1 MKGKVAGIMDFFV
14 LHNNTQE
21 GPFATTDV
29 KRQLREGRY
38 APETLCW
45 REGWEDWRPLSSVIG
60 LVAKS
65 SEEEG
70 QSASDEQ
77 ESGKNKKKPR
87 PPVDW
92 QPSRPRNFN
101 KSVVVLVVGIL
112 MLAALCIVLAVLLL
126 DSYSHME
133 HQTEPAV
140 SRATLEQAILE
151 ASANLRG
158 PQLADEIRVWATYED
173 ASTRRPTAISRANVL
188 IYPEEMVAGV
198 VQNLTQGSTPDLL
211 AGLQSSLPPPWR
223 ETITDTSGVASVGG
237 LKPGKYIV
245 LVFAQKISATET
257 ENYCW
262 IAKRQL
268 DGHPSQSLVLSE
280 KNATTPKSV
289 DILVIE

>member
-1 MKGKVAGIMDFFV
+1 MIVRNMDFFV
-14 LHNNTQE
+14 FQNNTQE
-21 GPFATTDV
+21 GPFPMADV
-29 KRQLREGRY
+29 KRHLREGRY

-45 REGWEDWRPLSSVIG
+45 RQGWDDWRPLSSVIG

-65 SEEEG
+65 SEGED
-70 QSASDEQ
+70 QSASDKPD
-77 ESGKNKKKPR
+77 SRSTKKPA

-92 QPSRPRNFN
+92 QPARPRNFN
-101 KSVVVLVVGIL
+101 TSVIVLVVGIL
-112 MLAALCIVLAVLLL
+112 MLAALCIVLALLLL

-140 SRATLEQAILE
+140 SRAALEQAILE
-151 ASANLRG
+151 AGANLRG

-173 ASTRRPTAISRANVL
+173 TSTRRPTAISRANVL

-198 VQNLTQGSTPDLL
+198 MQKLTQGNTPDLL
-211 AGLQSSLPPPWR
+211 VGLQSSLPPPWR
-223 ETITDTSGVASVGG
+223 ETITDTSGVASVSG

-262 IAKRQL
+262 IAKREL
-268 DGHPSQSLVLSE
+268 DGHPAQSLVLSE